1 MRKIRVLIVDDAVVV
16 RRMLTDILA
25 SDPAIE
31 VAGVAANGRIALVR
45 IPQVN
50 PDLITL
56 DVEMPEMNGLEAL
69 AEIRKLYPFLPV
81 IMFSTLT
88 ERGAVATLD
97 ALSLGANDYVS
108 KPANVGSVTAAQRQ
122 IREQLIPKVKA
133 LCKGLIVLQDR
144 PAQPYVMPTHP
155 GLEADRT
162 KARRP
167 SWPVNAVAIGVSTG
181 GPNALAEVIPQ
192 IPADFPVP
200 IFIVQHMPP
209 LFTRLLSERLASKSQ
224 IKVAEAAAGII
235 VQPGQA
241 WVAPGDFHMTVAK
254 VGAVTRILTNQNP
267 PENSCRPS
275 VDALFRS
282 VAQVYG
288 AGTLAVVMTGMGQ
301 DGLLG
306 CTSIHDAGGQILAQD
321 EQTSVVWGMPGF
333 VVKAGLADAVL
344 PLGKLASEI
353 VRRVRESRSIAV

>member
-31 VAGVAANGRIALVR
+31 VAGVAANGRIALAR

-97 ALSLGANDYVS
+97 ALSLGASDYVS

-144 PAQPYVMPTHP
+144 PVQSYAMPTHP

-162 KARRP
+162 KARP

-209 LFTRLLSERLASKSQ
+209 LFTRLLSDRLATKSQ

-254 VGAVTRILTNQNP
+254 VGAVTRILTNQHP

-275 VDALFRS
+275 VDVLFRS

-288 AGTLAVVMTGMGQ
+288 AYTLAVVMTGMGQ

-344 PLGKLASEI
+344 PLGKLANEI